1 MDAYNPEMTEL
12 LAVAAAASFAACL
25 TLYSGFGLG
34 TLLLPVFALFY
45 PVEVAV
51 AATAV
56 VHGANNV
63 FKVSLLGRHA
73 DRAVVVRF
81 GLAAVL
87 AAVAGATLLGI
98 LAGAG
103 AELAWAWG
111 GWSGRTTPLKLA
123 MGLLIFLFALLELLP
138 AFRHLQF
145 DRRFLPLGGVLSGF
159 FGGLSGHQG
168 ALRAAFLVK
177 AGLTT
182 EAFVGTS
189 SVIGLMVDG
198 VRIATYLGLV
208 LFAGGRLAVPEGIGP
223 LLAVGVVAAFT
234 GVLIGRRWLHK
245 ARMRWVQ
252 YLTGS
257 LLVLVAALLA
267 LGWI

>member
-1 MDAYNPEMTEL
+1 MTAY
-12 LAVAAAASFAACL
+12 LAIAAAALFAAGL

-63 FKVSLLGRHA
+63 FKVALVGRYA
-73 DRAVVVRF
+73 DTGVVLRF
-81 GLAAVL
+81 GLTAIA
-87 AAVAGATLLGI
+87 AAVAGAALLGL

-103 AELAWAWG
+103 TDLEWAVAG
-111 GWSGRTTPLKLA
+111 LSGATTPLKLL
-123 MGLLIFLFALLELLP
+123 MGSLMLVFALFELLP
-138 AFRHLQF
+138 RFRKLQF
-145 DRRFLPLGGVLSGF
+145 DRKYLPLGGILSGF

-177 AGLTT
+177 TGLTT

-189 SVIGLMVDG
+189 SVIGLMVDV
-198 VRIATYLGLV
+198 VRIATYAV
-208 LFAGGRLAVPEGIGP
+208 LIAWAGGRLEIPAGSAPLVATGI
-223 LLAVGVVAAFT
+223 VAAFT
-234 GVLIGRRWLHK
+234 GVLIGKRYLHK
-245 ARMRWVQ
+245 VTMPWVQ
-252 YLTGS
+252 TLTGT
-257 LLVLVAALLA
+257 LLLMIAVL
-267 LGWI
+267 LGSGTL